1 MESKSPRLGHIIAIA
16 TVLCWG
22 GTFINTK
29 VLLLG
34 GLQPQ
39 EIFVIRFFLA
49 YISIWFISPHK
60 LMCNN
65 WKDEALMILLGI
77 SGGSMY
83 FLSENMAVGI
93 TYVNNVAF
101 IVCTAPLIT
110 TCIAIAMV
118 KSVKASPRLI
128 IGSLTALMG
137 VGVVI
142 FNGHFVL
149 HLNPLGDILALTAA
163 FCWAIYSILM
173 KRASSRYGSVF
184 ITRKVFFYGLV
195 TILPV
200 FIFKPWNFPLSGFAR
215 PEIWMNLL
223 FLGFVASFVCF
234 MLWSWAI
241 GQIGAMKTSNYV
253 YLNPITTVIVSALFL
268 NEPMTTM
275 AYIGSALIL
284 SGVYIAN
291 KAKGI

>member
-29 VLLLG
+29 VLQLG

-49 YISIWFISPHK
+49 YISIWVISPHR
-60 LMCNN
+60 LMYDN

-128 IGSLTALMG
+128 IGSLTALMR

-149 HLNPLGDILALTAA
+149 HLNLDI
-163 FCWAIYSILM
+163 
-173 KRASSRYGSVF
+173 
-184 ITRKVFFYGLV
+184 
-195 TILPV
+195 
-200 FIFKPWNFPLSGFAR
+200 
-215 PEIWMNLL
+215 
-223 FLGFVASFVCF
+223 
-234 MLWSWAI
+234 
-241 GQIGAMKTSNYV
+241 
-253 YLNPITTVIVSALFL
+253 
-268 NEPMTTM
+268 
-275 AYIGSALIL
+275 
-284 SGVYIAN
+284 
-291 KAKGI
+291 

>member
-1 MESKSPRLGHIIAIA
+1 MERKSPRLGHIIAIA

-110 TCIAIAMV
+110 TCIAFAICN
-118 KSVKASPRLI
+118 SVNASLRPFTA
-128 IGSLTALMG
+128 SL
-137 VGVVI
+137 
-142 FNGHFVL
+142 
-149 HLNPLGDILALTAA
+149 P
-163 FCWAIYSILM
+163 
-173 KRASSRYGSVF
+173 
-184 ITRKVFFYGLV
+184 
-195 TILPV
+195 PE
-200 FIFKPWNFPLSGFAR
+200 LSG
-215 PEIWMNLL
+215 
-223 FLGFVASFVCF
+223 S
-234 MLWSWAI
+234 
-241 GQIGAMKTSNYV
+241 
-253 YLNPITTVIVSALFL
+253 
-268 NEPMTTM
+268 
-275 AYIGSALIL
+275 
-284 SGVYIAN
+284 
-291 KAKGI
+291 

>member
-1 MESKSPRLGHIIAIA
+1 
-16 TVLCWG
+16 
-22 GTFINTK
+22 
-29 VLLLG
+29 
-34 GLQPQ
+34 
-39 EIFVIRFFLA
+39 
-49 YISIWFISPHK
+49 
-60 LMCNN
+60 
-65 WKDEALMILLGI
+65 
-77 SGGSMY
+77 MY

-173 KRASSRYGSVF
+173 KRAN
-184 ITRKVFFYGLV
+184 
-195 TILPV
+195 
-200 FIFKPWNFPLSGFAR
+200 NF
-215 PEIWMNLL
+215 
-223 FLGFVASFVCF
+223 
-234 MLWSWAI
+234 AI
-241 GQIGAMKTSNYV
+241 R
-253 YLNPITTVIVSALFL
+253 
-268 NEPMTTM
+268 
-275 AYIGSALIL
+275 
-284 SGVYIAN
+284 
-291 KAKGI
+291 